1 MSGGRVAGLEEVR
14 ERVRASSVRLGR
26 VLFGDRVG
34 FVVFLAAVLWCVA
47 LWRIGIF
54 ITDTLTVA
62 NALANVADGHL
73 AIRQTPYSL
82 TIGSQPGIVQVG
94 DTVFGRNYG
103 HVLLAVPL
111 VWLLEGLSLLFEPR
125 VLLAGGWSL
134 GLIVLAVQLKR
145 LTGNAAVATVGSGL
159 ALVVFLANVAV
170 ATPVPE
176 ALLALIG
183 LQLSTILV
191 AGLLA
196 STMYRLVTRFHGR
209 RVGVVAGVA
218 VLVATPVGFWASI
231 PKRHLITA
239 TVAVVALFCFA
250 VSRDG
255 TGKRQL
261 RARILSYVVIGLLT
275 TVHPFEAFFLFVVL
289 VPLDLLTAPSNRPR
303 AVLAVAGVFFLSLL
317 PFFVLNTLISGNPV
331 KSPRLL
337 SGYAGSLDVPTPT
350 PPDEGGASGSGG
362 GSSGETGSTGG
373 SGASGSGT
381 GGSAT
386 GGASGTGGSGSTS
399 SGILAVVAS
408 YLAGFVSGMIGFVG
422 EVVGLVSGM
431 VGFTVS
437 VAEYAVGWVDQSLAV
452 LSEPDRLSQTFVRS
466 GQLPSASLAANDFEA
481 VELTLLESFP
491 LVAAFVWLPVSVV
504 EHLRTAVADAG
515 VTSPAQQTDL
525 LAGGFAV
532 VFYAGLP
539 AAAPAAHTGYTEI
552 YPASDATLAVRTHPA
567 VGGQRDD
574 CVGSEVVRRKLP
586 HAGRRRERAVR
597 GRSHARRPGNRRSDA
612 VARTGRTGNRGTGS
626 GGVRLLADTHR
637 QTGPR
642 RWPLTPGGGDDHLPA
657 VQSNRVFQLP
667 DAECDRPLGAI
678 RTGRGAGAWRALA
691 GVSGVSGIGRAP
703 TPSIEYQRR

>member
-14 ERVRASSVRLGR
+14 ERVRAASVRLGR

-134 GLIVLAVQLKR
+134 GLIVLAVQLRR

-532 VFYAGLP
+532 VFTLVYLPRLPLHTQVTLRYILPVMPLLLYGLIRLSAVNETIVSVPKWLVGSYLTLVGVGSVLFAVGLTLVDPAIGEAMQLHALVGLATAGLAVVAFVCWPIHTDRRVLAVGLSLP
-539 AAAPAAHTGYTEI
+539 AAATTIFLLFSRIEYFSYQMPN
-552 YPASDATLAVRTHPA
+552 ATVR
-567 VGGQRDD
+567 
-574 CVGSEVVRRKLP
+574 SERYALDVVRVLGELLP
-586 HAGRRRERAVR
+586 
-597 GRSHARRPGNRRSDA
+597 
-612 VARTGRTGNRGTGS
+612 
-626 GGVRLLADTHR
+626 
-637 QTGPR
+637 
-642 RWPLTPGGGDDHLPA
+642 
-657 VQSNRVFQLP
+657 VFP
-667 DAECDRPLGAI
+667 
-678 RTGRGAGAWRALA
+678 
-691 GVSGVSGIGRAP
+691 V
-703 TPSIEYQRR
+703 